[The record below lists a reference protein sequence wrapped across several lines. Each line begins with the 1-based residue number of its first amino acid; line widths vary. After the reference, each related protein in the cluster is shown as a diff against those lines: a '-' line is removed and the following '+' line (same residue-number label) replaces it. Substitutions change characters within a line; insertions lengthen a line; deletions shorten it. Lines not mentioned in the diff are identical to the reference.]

1 MKDGNIY
8 DIMYITVYVYDI
20 YYMINFNG
28 GKLQYGTFF
37 TLMLLVFLFFLS
49 LQDKG
54 GREIAIHHHYI
65 SFNI

>member
-20 YYMINFNG
+20 YMINFNG
-28 GKLQYGTFF
+28 GQLQYCTFF
-37 TLMLLVFLFFLS
+37 TIMVLVFLYSLS

-54 GREIAIHHHYI
+54 GKEKLQFVIII
-65 SFNI
+65 SL